1 MPRYFN
7 LITLFLL
14 CCTFT
19 ACESL
24 YEVSIDN
31 MVPGKFN
38 FVAGMDSVA
47 VVNNT
52 IIDTTDSMQEYP
64 VTAKTWGQY
73 EYIQGDPKVTTE
85 AIAHALADQNFFKQV
100 MICDSALRMSDTIPY
115 YIRNMRE
122 LNHDEVLSLCSDLH
136 SNVLI
141 SLDNILIEINR
152 KASFKRDDNNMYWSG
167 MAQAKVYPVIRIY
180 TPKRSKRV
188 AEFVLLDSIAWEDD
202 EEGLSLLKNSLPSND
217 TIKSIASDYAGYI
230 CKNLIPNWTS
240 EPRYFYANGM
250 SSTGQY
256 IIYLINNEKWDK
268 VQKEWEDSYKG
279 LHGKQKVEMAYNLA
293 LANEMN
299 NNIKNAQE
307 WVTTTISLA
316 SKKTKYK
323 MLLEQAYIYSEILKR
338 RADDYIRLNMQM
350 KAHGNN

>member
-1 MPRYFN
+1 MTKYFN

-31 MVPGKFN
+31 MVPGKYN
-38 FVAGMDSVA
+38 FVTGMDSIA

-52 IIDTTDSMQEYP
+52 IIDKTDSTLEYP
-64 VTAKTWGQY
+64 KSANTWGQY
-73 EYIQGDPKVTTE
+73 EYMQGNPKATTE
-85 AIAHALADQNFFKQV
+85 AIAQALADQNFFKQV
-100 MICDSALRMSDTIPY
+100 TICDSALRKNDTIPY

-141 SLDNILIEINR
+141 SLDNILIGITR
-152 KASFKRDDNNMYWSG
+152 KASLKRNDNNMYWSG

-180 TPKRSKRV
+180 TPKLSKRV
-188 AEFVLLDSIAWEDD
+188 AEFVLVDSIAWEDD
-202 EEGLSLLKNSLPSND
+202 EEGLSLLKNSLPTND

-230 CKNLIPNWTS
+230 CKSLVPNWTS

-256 IIYLINNEKWDK
+256 IMYLINNQKWGK
-268 VQKEWEDSYKG
+268 VQKEWENSYKG
-279 LHGKQKVEMAYNLA
+279 LHGKQKIEMAYNIA

-299 NNIKNAQE
+299 NKIKNAQK
-307 WVTTTISLA
+307 WVETTISLA
-316 SKKTKYK
+316 SKKAKYK
-323 MLLEQAYIYSEILKR
+323 VLLDQANIYSEILKR
-338 RADDYIRLNMQM
+338 RANDYIRLNMQM
-350 KAHGNN
+350 KAHDNN